1 MTHLPKNPFCEVCSK
16 AKIQRTQKRKA
27 ANKAAPDGPPKKP
40 PVKFGEQVTGDHF
53 IKNASS
59 VIEEDASFPID
70 TVAVV
75 LCDRGT
81 KWVAVYPKT
90 TKQPNTL
97 SKLCSTS
104 VVPRIASQASIAIT
118 RPSSSRPRAN

>member
-53 IKNASS
+53 IKKR
-59 VIEEDASFPID
+59 EFCHRGRREFP
-70 TVAVV
+70 
-75 LCDRGT
+75 
-81 KWVAVYPKT
+81 Y
-90 TKQPNTL
+90 
-97 SKLCSTS
+97 
-104 VVPRIASQASIAIT
+104 
-118 RPSSSRPRAN
+118 